1 MTKKSSETQSIPLW
15 ETDPVAHVL
24 QSIHYEKITKGL
36 RSISIASDVREEG
49 KTTTAILIARGL
61 FEVFKA
67 KVLYVDLN
75 PQGDALLS
83 KYLKSYTSLNGIVE
97 KSVFPFEVL
106 RIKDMEIDWSK
117 NVFDG
122 PFLNRLITSYS
133 NYDFIVVDTY
143 NPSSETDSILKINT
157 DSNLI
162 IKSTKSKGNRL
173 EEEIARDRKNVIGYL
188 FNDTSR

>member
-1 MTKKSSETQSIPLW
+1 MTNKSQESQSIPLW

-36 RSISIASDVREEG
+36 RSISVASDERLEG
-49 KTTTAILIARGL
+49 KTTTSMLIARGL
-61 FEVFKA
+61 YEVFKA

-75 PQGDALLS
+75 PQGDSLLS
-83 KYLKSYTSLNGIVE
+83 KYLKSYTTLNGIVE
-97 KSVFPFEVL
+97 KSNFSFEIL

-117 NVFDG
+117 NAFDG

-143 NPSSETDSILKINT
+143 NPQSETETILKINT

-162 IKSTKSKGNRL
+162 IKSTKSKNNRL
-173 EEEIARDRKNVIGYL
+173 EKEISRDRKNVIGYL
-188 FNDTSR
+188 FNDFSK